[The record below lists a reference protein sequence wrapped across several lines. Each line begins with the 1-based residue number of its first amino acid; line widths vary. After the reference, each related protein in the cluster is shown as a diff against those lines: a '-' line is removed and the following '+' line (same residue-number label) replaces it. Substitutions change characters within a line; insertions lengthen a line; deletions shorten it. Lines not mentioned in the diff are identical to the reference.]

1 MIHKGGGDANIGLF
15 SAFLLKCIYRRT
27 LARNAPENGG
37 VKKKGTILHEV
48 PPHSVVVY
56 ITCIFHFFRGIG
68 RINNWDLR
76 SLGIT
81 LPEIFMS
88 RAKVMRKNCA
98 HVLGAPAA
106 SARSGTWR

>member
-1 MIHKGGGDANIGLF
+1 MQTSGYF
-15 SAFLLKCIYRRT
+15 RRFY
-27 LARNAPENGG
+27 LSVYIAVRWREMRRKNGG

-56 ITCIFHFFRGIG
+56 ISCIFHFFRGIG

-81 LPEIFMS
+81 LPEIFLS

>member
-1 MIHKGGGDANIGLF
+1 M
-15 SAFLLKCIYRRT
+15 KCPPT
-27 LARNAPENGG
+27 LWLYTLP
-37 VKKKGTILHEV
+37 
-48 PPHSVVVY
+48 VY
-56 ITCIFHFFRGIG
+56 SIFFRGIG

-81 LPEIFMS
+81 LPEIFLS